1 MWRHLS
7 RTRSNISSSSRH
19 ISCRQQVSFSKKK
32 KRLRVKFHN
41 LDCKFAPFTF
51 SFLGAMLVSGFRESG
66 SSEVDIDCD
75 PVLFRFI
82 LDYLYGAPI
91 EVPSSLIV
99 PLLGLASSYS
109 MIGMRD
115 RLADVLG
122 QNLCIENSCAIFAA
136 AGMLSSSAFLDYS

>member
-1 MWRHLS
+1 VNFITLIEVDY
-7 RTRSNISSSSRH
+7 ISDASVYFAYNPHPSSH
-19 ISCRQQVSFSKKK
+19 
-32 KRLRVKFHN
+32 
-41 LDCKFAPFTF
+41 

-66 SSEVDIDCD
+66 TNIVDIDCD
-75 PVLFRFI
+75 PTLFRYV
-82 LDYLYGAPI
+82 LDYLYGVSI

-136 AGMLSSSAFLDYS
+136 AGASVYSSV